1 MYPSETPN
9 MRINK
14 QKLLLAAKILLAVLL
29 LLVGGFIF
37 FRDSLLNQALD
48 KVSTKMTQ
56 QYNSNFTVKKAS
68 FDGMNGVDLY
78 DVVLAPKNADTLLN
92 IKNLKTSISFWNLF
106 IGDIQ
111 LQSLE
116 LKEGYIQLVKKGKVK
131 NFDAFLK
138 KDEELNLENS
148 DSKTD
153 YAATAYRM
161 ISRLLN
167 LVPTD
172 MSIEKLAFKI
182 DDNGKKAIIDIE
194 RLTLDNQELNS
205 LISVETGTFKQH
217 LSMKGLA
224 DPRNRKADIRIFNKD
239 TGAIRLPYVDER
251 YNLKSSFDSIRLN
264 VDNIEKTM
272 GEFHL
277 DGFATITNLHVNHPK
292 IANKDVVIKKA
303 RFDYR
308 FLLGSDFISIDK
320 SSTLQLNKIKL
331 NPYMAYETESDTI
344 YKLQVSI
351 PKMKAQDF
359 IVSLPDGLFTN
370 FQGMEA
376 QGNFEYNLDF
386 KFNKNK
392 PYQLVFDSK
401 LNKENLRI
409 TKYGKANLTKL
420 NGEFVYRAIIKNV
433 LQRPIVVGTENPDYT
448 PLDQIS
454 PYLQKCVLTTEDPSF
469 FRHRGFINEAFKQS
483 IIKNIRTKKFARGA
497 STISMQLVKN
507 VFLTR
512 EKTLSRKLEE
522 ILLVYILE
530 NNRVVS
536 KERMLEVYFNIIEW
550 GPDVYGIGE
559 ASRFY
564 FQKTPAELDLNEC
577 LYLARIIP
585 SPRKF
590 MYQFNDEGNLKD
602 YAAKQQL
609 YLTNLM
615 NRRGLLSPEDSI
627 YKSKPF
633 FITGQAKSFIKLRV
647 PDSTKISVDSL
658 ATELP
663 FEF

>member
-1 MYPSETPN
+1 

>member
-1 MYPSETPN
+1 
-9 MRINK
+9 MRTNK
-14 QKLLLAAKILLAVLL
+14 QKLLLALKVLAIVLL
-29 LLVGGFIF
+29 VTIGGFIF
-37 FRDSLLNQALD
+37 FRDTLLDQALD

-56 QYNSNFTVKKAS
+56 QYNSDFSVKKAS
-68 FDGMNGVDLY
+68 FDGLSGIDLY
-78 DVVLAPKNADTLLN
+78 DVILAPKNADTLLH
-92 IKNLKTSISFWNLF
+92 IKKLNTSISFWNLF
-106 IGDIQ
+106 IGNIQ
-111 LQSLE
+111 LEKLE
-116 LKEGYIQLVKKGKVK
+116 LEDGYIQLVKKGKQR

-138 KDEELNLENS
+138 KEEEINLENS
-148 DSKTD
+148 DRKTD

-161 ISRLLN
+161 ISRILN

-172 MSIEKLAFKI
+172 MHIQNLAFKI
-182 DDNGKKAIIDIE
+182 DDNGNKTLLDFKN
-194 RLTLDNQELNS
+194 LTLQNEQLNCS
-205 LISVETGTFKQH
+205 LAVATNTFKQR
-217 LSMKGLA
+217 LSLKGIA
-224 DPRNRKADIRIFNKD
+224 NPRNKTADFRIFNQD

-251 YNLKSSFDSIRLN
+251 YNLQSSFDSIRLN
-264 VDNIEKTM
+264 IQNIEKSS
-272 GEFHL
+272 GEFHF
-277 DGFATITNLHVNHPK
+277 DGLATITNLRINHPK
-292 IANKDVVIKKA
+292 IANKDVIINNA

-308 FLLGSDFISIDK
+308 FLLGADFISIDK
-320 SSTLQLNKIKL
+320 SSTLQLNKIKVH
-331 NPYMAYETESDTI
+331 PYMAYETESDTI

-370 FQGMEA
+370 FQGMQA

-392 PYQLVFDSK
+392 PNQLVFDSK

-433 LQRPIVVGTENPDYT
+433 LQRPILVGAENADYT

-469 FRHRGFINEAFKQS
+469 FNHRGFINEAFKQS
-483 IIKNIRTKKFARGA
+483 ILKNIRTKKFARGA

-507 VFLTR
+507 AFLTR

-536 KERMLEVYFNIIEW
+536 KQRMLEVYFNIIEW

-590 MYQFNDEGNLKD
+590 MYQFNDEGKLKD
-602 YAAKQQL
+602 FAVKQQL
-609 YLTNLM
+609 FLTNLM
-615 NRRGLLSPEDSI
+615 NRRGLLAPEDSI

-633 FITGQAKSFIKLRV
+633 MVTGQAKSFIKLRV
-647 PDSTKISVDSL
+647 PDSIQIQADSIAADL
-658 ATELP
+658 I
-663 FEF
+663 FGF

>member
-1 MYPSETPN
+1 
-9 MRINK
+9 MRTNK
-14 QKLLLAAKILLAVLL
+14 QKLLLAAKILFAVLL
-29 LLVGGFIF
+29 LVVGGFIF

-68 FDGMNGVDLY
+68 FDGLNGIDLY

-92 IKNLKTSISFWNLF
+92 IKKLKTSISFWNLF
-106 IGDIQ
+106 IGNIQ

-116 LKEGYIQLVKKGKVK
+116 LQEGYIQLVKKGKVK

-167 LVPTD
+167 LIPTD

-182 DDNGKKAIIDIE
+182 DDNGKKANIDIE
-194 RLTLDNQELNS
+194 KLTLDNQELNS
-205 LISVETGTFKQH
+205 LITVETGTFKQH

-251 YNLKSSFDSIRLN
+251 YNLKSSFDSIHLN

-483 IIKNIRTKKFARGA
+483 ILKNIRTKKFARGA
-497 STISMQLVKN
+497 STISMQ
-507 VFLTR
+507 
-512 EKTLSRKLEE
+512 
-522 ILLVYILE
+522 
-530 NNRVVS
+530 
-536 KERMLEVYFNIIEW
+536 
-550 GPDVYGIGE
+550 
-559 ASRFY
+559 
-564 FQKTPAELDLNEC
+564 
-577 LYLARIIP
+577 
-585 SPRKF
+585 
-590 MYQFNDEGNLKD
+590 
-602 YAAKQQL
+602 
-609 YLTNLM
+609 
-615 NRRGLLSPEDSI
+615 
-627 YKSKPF
+627 
-633 FITGQAKSFIKLRV
+633 
-647 PDSTKISVDSL
+647 
-658 ATELP
+658 
-663 FEF
+663 

>member
-1 MYPSETPN
+1 
-9 MRINK
+9 MRTNK

-29 LLVGGFIF
+29 LVVGGFIF

-68 FDGMNGVDLY
+68 FDGLNGIDLY

-92 IKNLKTSISFWNLF
+92 IKKLKTSISFWNLF
-106 IGDIQ
+106 IGNIQ

-194 RLTLDNQELNS
+194 KLTLDNQELNS
-205 LISVETGTFKQH
+205 LITVETGTFKQH

-433 LQRPIVVGTENPDYT
+433 LQRPIQVGTENPDYT

-469 FRHRGFINEAFKQS
+469 FHHRGFINEAFKQS

-507 VFLTR
+507 AFLTR

-647 PDSTKISVDSL
+647 PDSTQIPVDSL

>member
-1 MYPSETPN
+1 
-9 MRINK
+9 MRTNK
-14 QKLLLAAKILLAVLL
+14 QKLLLAAKILFAVLL
-29 LLVGGFIF
+29 LVVGGFIF

-68 FDGMNGVDLY
+68 FDGLNGIDLY

-92 IKNLKTSISFWNLF
+92 IKKLKTSISFWNLF
-106 IGDIQ
+106 IGNIQ

-116 LKEGYIQLVKKGKVK
+116 LQEGYIQLVKKGKVK

-167 LVPTD
+167 LIPTD

-182 DDNGKKAIIDIE
+182 DDNGKKANIDIE
-194 RLTLDNQELNS
+194 KLTLDNQELNS
-205 LISVETGTFKQH
+205 LITVETGTFKQH

-251 YNLKSSFDSIRLN
+251 YNLKSSFDSIHLN

-609 YLTNLM
+609 YQIG
-615 NRRGLLSPEDSI
+615 R
-627 YKSKPF
+627 
-633 FITGQAKSFIKLRV
+633 AHV
-647 PDSTKISVDSL
+647 
-658 ATELP
+658 
-663 FEF
+663 